1 MIRRTTYY
9 LLFAASQLP
18 PGLAQNATREK
29 KSDPVKLPDIQVTAT
44 APTTPVDSTAL
55 KLPASLHETP
65 RSVTVIDAQAI
76 EQRNMRSVN
85 DAYESAPGFFAN
97 SRSNEGYHFIARGF
111 RMLPGNTMVDGFN
124 GLLAGG
130 GQKALTLY
138 GIDSVTLLGGPANL
152 IYGQS
157 NLPGG
162 MVNLTTKKAKLGTP
176 STLTLTTQT
185 YAGNG
190 VSALERNGLGIELDH
205 NGAIGET
212 PFRLGYAGDNT
223 NGYVADTLDRTRYYG
238 ASTTLKFGP
247 NKSLSLTPLVHR
259 WESITPTGAG
269 MVASPSSSLSTNDG
283 SSRLNVDDL
292 SPLGVNLFGGGRRDN
307 ITLAGFDFQAAGD
320 PSLTFNANYRFI
332 HFDADKNEWS
342 PKTLTSGGVLTRQQ
356 TKTQSESDSHNIDTN
371 MLIESAVSN
380 SFKNRL
386 VAGFRLSLT
395 DARNRSAD
403 GSLTTSQSPINVYTG
418 ALSGPPLTDVSTGWK
433 PYTATKSTQWN
444 AYLQDQASLLGGQL
458 VLTGGLGYGQFSKE
472 GFGTS
477 KSDVTPN
484 IAAMWNCNKHLAAYV
499 SYDRTFQYADPA
511 IAYEDSA
518 GNSINPAPTTGDSRE
533 LGMKYELPDQK
544 GHVNMALF
552 SARRQNVL
560 EQSATGVTNI
570 NGNRYYTP
578 IPGQEAHGVELSG
591 IYRVTR
597 DWSLESTFAWIRGSY
612 NDTALGDTLAKTPE
626 YSFGLTSRWD
636 HGQVL
641 DKGKLTSYAG
651 LVWQDERLSGNGS
664 RTPTAPD
671 PIMLPS
677 FSRVD
682 VGAEYFINE
691 RFRLSLH
698 IRNLL
703 DRRIFVDGTTGAN
716 LQIDAPRTITLRAT
730 YSY

>member
-1 MIRRTTYY
+1 MNYSITLG
-9 LLFAASQLP
+9 LLLAASQLTP
-18 PGLAQNATREK
+18 CHAQDASKESNPGT
-29 KSDPVKLPDIQVTAT
+29 VKLADILVSGS
-44 APTTPVDSTAL
+44 APSTPVDNTAL
-55 KLPASLHETP
+55 KLPSSLQETP

-97 SRSNEGYHFIARGF
+97 SRNNEGYHFIARGF
-111 RMLPGNTMVDGFN
+111 RMSPTNTMVDGFN

-130 GQKALTLY
+130 GQRALTLY

-157 NLPGG
+157 SLPGG

-190 VSALERNGLGIELDH
+190 LSAFERNGLGIELDH

-259 WESITPTGAG
+259 WETITPTGGG

-283 SSRLNVDDL
+283 SSRLNFDDL
-292 SPLGVNLFGGGRRDN
+292 SPLGVNLYGGGRRDN

-320 PSLTFNANYRFI
+320 PSLKFNANYRFI

-342 PKTLTSGGVLTRQQ
+342 PKTLTSGGILTRQQ
-356 TKTQSESDSHNIDTN
+356 TKTQSESDSHNIDTS

-386 VAGFRLSLT
+386 VAGFRLALT
-395 DARNRSAD
+395 DARNRSAA

-418 ALSGPPLTDVSTGWK
+418 VLSGPPLTDVSTGWK

-484 IAAMWNCNKHLAAYV
+484 IAAMWNFNKDLAAYV
-499 SYDRTFQYADPA
+499 SYDRTFQHADPA
-511 IAYEDSA
+511 IAYENAA
-518 GNSINPAPTTGDSRE
+518 GAAINPGPTTGDSRE
-533 LGMKYELPDQK
+533 VGVKYLLPDHNGQV
-544 GHVNMALF
+544 GAALF
-552 SARRQNVL
+552 SARRQNVFQ
-560 EQSATGVTNI
+560 QSAAGVTNI
-570 NGNRYYTP
+570 NGNRYYTL
-578 IPGQEAHGVELSG
+578 IPGQEAHGLELSG
-591 IYRVTR
+591 RYLVTKA
-597 DWSLESTFAWIRGSY
+597 WSLESSAAWIRGSY
-612 NDTALGDTLAKTPE
+612 DDTSLGDTLAKTPE
-626 YSFGLTSRWD
+626 YSFNVTSRWD
-636 HGQVL
+636 HGTVFG
-641 DKGKLTSYAG
+641 KGRLSSSVGLT
-651 LVWQDERLSGNGS
+651 WQEERLSGNGS
-664 RTPTAPD
+664 RTPTEPD
-671 PIMLPS
+671 PIVLPA
-677 FSRVD
+677 FTRVD
-682 VGAEYFINE
+682 LGIEYVVDE
-691 RFRLSLH
+691 KLKVALH
-698 IRNLL
+698 VRNLL

-716 LQIDAPRTITLRAT
+716 LQLEAPRTITLRAT